1 MEEDMEKNKV
11 NINRASRDQ
20 LARLDGIGGIMADE
34 IIEYRLQHGGFKEKD
49 ELRNLPDFDNVI
61 VEKIK
66 ELIYIG

>member
-1 MEEDMEKNKV
+1 MEENMEKNKV

-49 ELRNLPDFDNVI
+49 ELHNLPDFDNVI

-66 ELIYIG
+66 EHIYIG